1 MRLSEGQKQTIEA
14 LSRIL
19 PLDVL
24 LKIKDG
30 KIKDF
35 RDLHLN
41 LLDPDT
47 QEERMEMDAILE
59 KEISERKR
67 KLNRVL
73 RFKC

>member
-1 MRLSEGQKQTIEA
+1 MRLSEGQKQTIQA

-73 RFKC
+73 RF

>member
-19 PLDVL
+19 PLEVL
-24 LKIKDG
+24 LKIKAG

-35 RDLHLN
+35 EDLHLN

-47 QEERMEMDAILE
+47 QEERTEMDAILE
-59 KEISERKR
+59 KEIAERKR

-73 RFKC
+73 RIKC